1 MTLATL
7 VVKLVGDVSGFRS
20 DMDGAGSIVR
30 DAGRSMSATGGDL
43 TRSVTLPIVGAGV
56 AATVMA
62 NQFNSGMA
70 NVISLVPEAAG
81 QIASLSDDVQTLA
94 VDMGAGTG
102 DMTEG
107 LYQVVSAFGYSDDA
121 MSQLRINA
129 VAAKAG
135 LASTAEAIALTSAVT
150 KGYGDTSAEAT
161 QKAADLALRTVQLG
175 QTTFPELAA
184 SIGKITPLAAQL
196 GISQE
201 ELFSVMATGAGVTG
215 NAGEVA
221 TQFRGIMQSLLAPTD
236 SMQAAIEKLGYK
248 SGQEMM
254 NIMGLSDSLFS
265 VM

>member
-1 MTLATL
+1 MSTLATL

-20 DMDGAGSIVR
+20 SMDEAGSVVR
-30 DAGRSMSATGGDL
+30 NAGKNMSAAGGDL
-43 TRSVTLPIVGAGV
+43 TRSVTLPIVGAGA

-94 VDMGAGTG
+94 VNMGQGTG

-121 MSQLRINA
+121 MAQLTTNA
-129 VAAKAG
+129 MAAKAG

-150 KGYGDTSAEAT
+150 KGYGDTSAQAT

-184 SIGKITPLAAQL
+184 SIGRVTPLAAQL
-196 GISQE
+196 GITQE
-201 ELFSVMATGAGVTG
+201 ELFGVMATGAGVTG
-215 NAGEVA
+215 SASEVA
-221 TQFRGIMQSLLAPTD
+221 SQFRGVMQSLMAPTAD
-236 SMQAAIEKLGYK
+236 MTTAFEKLGVTT
-248 SGQEMM
+248 G
-254 NIMGLSDSLFS
+254 
-265 VM
+265 